1 MSRKID
7 VITRR
12 KDLNNWNRLREPR
25 VGIMLHFDA
34 SANDAGAVDWLLRH
48 PDCKVSYN
56 RLVLDDGTEVVIA
69 PDTARAWHAGS
80 CKASDGVLG
89 YTDAN
94 SAFYGLAFAA
104 RGGDTVTSQ
113 QLATAAAI
121 AAMWMFQNGWTDVER
136 HITDHAAE
144 AWPRGRKTD
153 IRGLKGVTLESFRKE
168 VKRLLDLRRVN
179 RVGKA

>member
-1 MSRKID
+1 MTTRKID
-7 VITRR
+7 VVTRR
-12 KDLNNWNRLREPR
+12 KDLNNWNRLRESR

-34 SANDAGAVDWLLRH
+34 SASDAGAVEWLLRN

-69 PDTARAWHAGS
+69 PDNARAWHAGACRPS
-80 CKASDGVLG
+80 AKVPP

-94 SAFYGLAFAA
+94 SAFYGLAFTA
-104 RGGDTVTSQ
+104 RAGDIITDKQ
-113 QLATAAAI
+113 RITAVAI
-121 AAMWMFQNGWTDVER
+121 AAMWMKRHGWTDVER

-153 IRGLKGVTLESFRKE
+153 IGGLKGLVLDDFRKA
-168 VKRLLDLRRVN
+168 VTRSL
-179 RVGKA
+179 